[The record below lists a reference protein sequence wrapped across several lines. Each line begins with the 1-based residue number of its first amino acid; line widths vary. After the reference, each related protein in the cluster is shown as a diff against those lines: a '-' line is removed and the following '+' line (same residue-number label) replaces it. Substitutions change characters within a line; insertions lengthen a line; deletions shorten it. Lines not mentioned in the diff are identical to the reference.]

1 MNETTFSITQFP
13 VTGEIVDN
21 WIGKKIRVLNRTG
34 EAIGELTAV
43 YFLEIGNE
51 TRLMIQLDTG
61 YITPWVDDTIIQLM
75 LV

>member
-1 MNETTFSITQFP
+1 MNETTFSITQSP

-21 WIGKKIRVLNRTG
+21 WIGKQIRVINRTG
-34 EAIGELTAV
+34 EAGGALTAV
-43 YFLEIGNE
+43 YFLKIGGE